1 MFYDAIRTWWSGSG
15 GLGMHVLARTL
26 GIVGVVV
33 LARLALF
40 VANRAIAVMVRRR
53 GQAGDGAPEHTR
65 RWRTV
70 EGLLRNVVYYAT
82 GIVALVMVLDLAGIP
97 VQGVLAGVG
106 ILGLAVGFGAQNLV
120 RDVLSGF
127 FLLYEDVLG
136 VGDYVSI
143 AGYSGTVEAVGLR
156 TTTLRGDGGEL
167 YVIPNGLITDLKNF
181 SRRPLKAMVTVTV
194 DPGYSVDSV
203 RHALEE
209 ACQAVEDKDLL
220 EPAQVLG
227 VVDFTELGLKWMV
240 TALTGAM
247 ARWRVERLLRAAIRE
262 ALDRHG
268 IKIATWTDRKTTPG
282 SGGR

>member
-15 GLGMHVLARTL
+15 GPGMHVLVRIL

-53 GQAGDGAPEHTR
+53 VEAGNDTPEHTR

-70 EGLLRNVVYYAT
+70 EGLLRNVVYYTT
-82 GIVALVMVLDLAGIP
+82 GVVALVMVLDLAGIP

-136 VGDYVSI
+136 VGDYVSLG
-143 AGYSGTVEAVGLR
+143 GYSGTVEAVGLR

-167 YVIPNGLITDLKNF
+167 YVVPNGLITDLKNF
-181 SRRPLKAMVTVTV
+181 SRRPQKAMVTVTV
-194 DPGYSVDSV
+194 RPEHSIESV
-203 RHALEE
+203 RLALEE
-209 ACQAVEDKDLL
+209 ACQAVGDPDLL
-220 EPAQVLG
+220 EPAKVLG

-240 TALTGAM
+240 VALTSAT
-247 ARWRVERLLRAAIRE
+247 ARWRVERLMRGAIKE
-262 ALDRHG
+262 AFDRHG
-268 IKIATWTDRKTTPG
+268 IEIATWAGRSGAPG
-282 SGGR
+282 GGGG